1 MPIALVFL
9 PRLGPT
15 KCPSLKMAPKVV
27 APAQAPIPAQVYPAP
42 IPVPQVQLES
52 PQLLLFFSPTFL
64 VQLGPTRS
72 LSQNLAPEVVVVAF
86 VELQRLTNNQQATL
100 SPAEAAEAAA
110 E

>member
-1 MPIALVFL
+1 VPSALVFL
-9 PRLGPT
+9 PRST
-15 KCPSLKMAPKVV
+15 KRPSPKLAPKVV
-27 APAQAPIPAQVYPAP
+27 AAVQALIPAQVGPAP
-42 IPVPQVQLES
+42 IPVPQVKVER

-64 VQLGPTRS
+64 VHLGPTKS

-100 SPAEAAEAAA
+100 APAVAAEAAA